1 MLVGTCETWRK
12 TGSIQSSGISSDS
25 ARRRSS
31 GSWASDRQG
40 VCGFLPGEQDEW
52 PTERDSGNQAGK
64 EWAKVIKNEKQY
76 RITKAQV
83 RRFQDAV
90 AELAG
95 QDRPSNISAR
105 LWEAQRQAALSQME
119 ELREQVAAYERLNA
133 GQSKEVL
140 LEGVE
145 DLPKALIRARIAAGM
160 TQEGLARRLGV
171 KPQQVQRYEATEY
184 ESASFARILKVVQA
198 LGLSMP
204 RAVRLVRNG

>member
-1 MLVGTCETWRK
+1 M
-12 TGSIQSSGISSDS
+12 
-25 ARRRSS
+25 
-31 GSWASDRQG
+31 
-40 VCGFLPGEQDEW
+40 
-52 PTERDSGNQAGK
+52 
-64 EWAKVIKNEKQY
+64 IKNEKQY

-83 RRFQDAV
+83 RRFQDGI

-95 QDRPSNISAR
+95 QTRPSNISAR

-119 ELREQVAAYERLNA
+119 ELREQVATYERLNA

-184 ESASFARILKVVQA
+184 ESASFARILKVVHA

>member
-1 MLVGTCETWRK
+1 
-12 TGSIQSSGISSDS
+12 
-25 ARRRSS
+25 
-31 GSWASDRQG
+31 
-40 VCGFLPGEQDEW
+40 
-52 PTERDSGNQAGK
+52 
-64 EWAKVIKNEKQY
+64 VIKNEKQY

-83 RRFQDAV
+83 RRFQDAI

-95 QDRPSNISAR
+95 QARPSTISPR

-119 ELREQVAAYERLNA
+119 ELREQVEAYEQLNT
-133 GQSKEVL
+133 GRSKDVVL
-140 LEGVE
+140 EAVA

-171 KPQQVQRYEATEY
+171 KAQQVQRYEATEY

-204 RAVRLVRNG
+204 KAVRLVRNG

>member
-1 MLVGTCETWRK
+1 
-12 TGSIQSSGISSDS
+12 
-25 ARRRSS
+25 
-31 GSWASDRQG
+31 
-40 VCGFLPGEQDEW
+40 
-52 PTERDSGNQAGK
+52 
-64 EWAKVIKNEKQY
+64 VIKNEKQY

-95 QDRPSNISAR
+95 QTRPSNISSR
-105 LWEAQRQAALSQME
+105 LWKAQREAARSQME
-119 ELREQVAAYERLNA
+119 ELREQVEAYERLNT
-133 GQSKEVL
+133 GRSKEVV
-140 LEGVE
+140 LEAVA

-160 TQEGLARRLGV
+160 TQEALARRLGV

-184 ESASFARILKVVQA
+184 GSASFARILRVVQA